1 MPKYPLSPVNRRLA
15 TKWLMQSLSTIMEIH
30 LFGGGKSPKGM
41 RFSQLMDNNKQAR
54 QKQMVIQSPLHNVFN
69 RCSLNI
75 KSRFSFS

>member
-1 MPKYPLSPVNRRLA
+1 MVNA
-15 TKWLMQSLSTIMEIH
+15 ITIHNHGDSFIW
-30 LFGGGKSPKGM
+30 GGGKSPKGM